1 MAAVHSTLF
10 DFAAELTRS
19 HAAFLRDD
27 PCRVAPPEYT
37 AGPAFED
44 LPRREQLNIAET
56 VCRLPSYR
64 SALTEALP
72 ESDGY
77 DGWLSAI
84 VDVNVSDAEIGR
96 RARQLILGYL
106 GRVAAARGDELAE
119 EVTHG

>member
-44 LPRREQLNIAET
+44 LPRREQLD
-56 VCRLPSYR
+56 LPRPSAGCLLTALR
-64 SALTEALP
+64 SP
-72 ESDGY
+72 
-77 DGWLSAI
+77 
-84 VDVNVSDAEIGR
+84 R
-96 RARQLILGYL
+96 RCPRAMAMTAGCPPSS
-106 GRVAAARGDELAE
+106 
-119 EVTHG
+119 T